1 MASSESDR
9 IEKSI
14 FLKAPRSK
22 VWNALTSAEQFGK
35 WFGANLQGEFAPGST
50 VSGRITIP
58 NYDHLTI
65 EMVIERVEPERL
77 LAYRWHPHAV
87 DINMDYTSEPMTLV
101 EFTLT
106 DASGGT
112 TLTVVESGFDRLPPA
127 RRLEAFRMN
136 SDGWADELRNI
147 ERHVTQT

>member
-1 MASSESDR
+1 M
-9 IEKSI
+9 
-14 FLKAPRSK
+14 
-22 VWNALTSAEQFGK
+22 
-35 WFGANLQGEFAPGST
+35 
-50 VSGRITIP
+50 SGRITIP

-65 EMVIERVEPERL
+65 EMFIERVEPERL

-87 DINMDYTSEPMTLV
+87 DANMDYSSEPMTLV

-106 DASGGT
+106 EAPGGT

-147 ERHVTQT
+147 ERHVTQS